1 MLSQVNNKWIVT
13 FDTIKEKMHL
23 EDKPSDCMHMF
34 RLNLANCC
42 TKDIVQ

>member
-23 EDKPSDCMHMF
+23 EDN
-34 RLNLANCC
+34 RLPTACIC
-42 TKDIVQ
+42 FV